1 MQLAKLLDMNK
12 VEFEETGGHDMS
24 TEDAT
29 FKPPLPSPPR
39 LIVVG

>member
-29 FKPPLPSPPR
+29 FKPPPLPPR